1 MTRVADVMTR
11 DAVTLAPNETVRA
24 AARMMDEL
32 NVGALPV
39 CDGKRLVGM
48 VTDRDIAVRAVSAGM
63 DLESPVERIASEPV
77 AWCFEDDDVNAVH
90 DKMADRQIRRL
101 PVVDNEKHLVGVVS
115 LGDLATH
122 EDGNMSSTLGAI
134 SSPSGPDRAH

>member
-90 DKMADRQIRRL
+90 DKMADQQIRRL
-101 PVVDNEKHLVGVVS
+101 PVVDSEKRLVGVVS

-134 SSPSGPDRAH
+134 SSPSRPDRAH